1 MKIFQK
7 ELMKLEILEELMK
20 QVILEELMKP
30 LNMLKK
36 SVMINSL
43 GLNKINK

>member
-43 GLNKINK
+43 GRNKINK

>member
-7 ELMKLEILEELMK
+7 ELMKLEVLEELMK

-30 LNMLKK
+30 LNMMKK

-43 GLNKINK
+43 GWNKINK